1 MNIIKTHKILKKSI
15 IICGCFLLAAAAF
28 FAIVHIHIKQ
38 LTKDYFVDVN
48 SAPQSD
54 AVMVLGAR
62 VYSNGN
68 PSAVL
73 ADRLDYAYEIY
84 KNKKAK
90 KILVSG
96 DHGREDY
103 DEANG
108 MKDYLLK
115 KGVPREDI
123 FLDHAGFN
131 TYDSMYRAKEIFGVK
146 TMVISTQEFHMDRS
160 LYIARSIGIDA
171 YGYPSDD
178 KQIYGMNRLNL
189 RETLARIKAFIDVE
203 ITKRKPKYLGDIIP
217 IDGDGILTDG

>member
-1 MNIIKTHKILKKSI
+1 MNIIKKHKILKKLI
-15 IICGCFLLAAAAF
+15 IIFCCLILTATALF
-28 FAIVHIHIKQ
+28 FAIHAHIEQ
-38 LTKDYFVDVN
+38 LTKNYIVDIDT
-48 SAPQSD
+48 APQSD

-62 VYSNGN
+62 VYNNGE
-68 PSAVL
+68 PSAIL
-73 ADRLDYAYEIY
+73 TDRLEYAYEMY

-96 DHGREDY
+96 DHGQADY

-131 TYDSMYRAKEIFGVK
+131 TYDSMYRAKEIFCIK
-146 TMVISTQEFHMDRS
+146 TMIISTQEFHINRS
-160 LYIARSIGIDA
+160 IYIARGMGIDA

-178 KQIYGMNRLNL
+178 KSMYGMKRLNL
-189 RETLARIKAFIDVE
+189 RETFAKIKAFIDVE
-203 ITKRKPKYLGDIIP
+203 ITKRKPKFLGDPIP